1 MCKTFKVN
9 NGNVENINWKEIR
22 YVFTHRKR

>member
-9 NGNVENINWKEIR
+9 NGNVESINWKENN